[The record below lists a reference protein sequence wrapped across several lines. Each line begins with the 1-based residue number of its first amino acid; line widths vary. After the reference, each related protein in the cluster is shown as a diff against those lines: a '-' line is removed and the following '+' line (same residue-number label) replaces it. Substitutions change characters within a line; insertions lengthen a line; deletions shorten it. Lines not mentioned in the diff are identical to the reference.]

1 MTKPFSLLIQG
12 GILIT
17 PNGRERADIGIAQG
31 KIVAIGD
38 LSASDADE
46 VVNAEHLHVLPG
58 VIDSQVHFRDP
69 GHPLK
74 ETFESGTRA
83 AVLGGITTVFDMPN
97 TNPLTITTAELQGKL
112 DRAVGRAWCNYAF
125 YMGGCASNAE
135 QLAQLENLPGCCGIK
150 VFMGSSTGDLLAADD
165 EVLLRILQSGK
176 RRVAVH
182 AEDEARLIARKHIAE
197 QAGHPTAHPVWR
209 DVETALKAT
218 RRILRLAR
226 LAGRPVH
233 LLHITTSEEMA
244 LLAQNKD
251 IASVEVLPQHLTL
264 HAPECYKRLGT
275 LVQMNPPIRDST
287 HQSAL
292 WQALRDGVIDVIG
305 SDHAP
310 HTKEE
315 KAKPYPQSP
324 SGMPGVQTMLP
335 LMLNH
340 VAHGRLTLERLV
352 DLTSA
357 GPARLFGIAGKG
369 RIAVGY
375 DADLTLV
382 DQKKQQTIEK
392 SWLASLCGWSP
403 FEGMNVNGWPVS
415 TIING
420 RIVMLNGAL
429 LGDPIGKPISF
440 ISTFKNT
447 IMDTNV

>member
-12 GILIT
+12 GTLIT
-17 PNGRERADIGIAQG
+17 PNGQERADIGIAQG

-38 LSASDADE
+38 LSASNADE

-83 AVLGGITTVFDMPN
+83 AVLGGVTTVFDMPN
-97 TNPLTITTAELQGKL
+97 TNPLTITAAELQGKL

-125 YMGGCASNAE
+125 YIGGCASNAE

-165 EVLLRILQSGK
+165 ETLLRIMRSGK
-176 RRVAVH
+176 RRVAIH
-182 AEDEARLIARKHIAE
+182 AEDEALLISRKHIAE
-197 QAGHPTAHPVWR
+197 QVGQPTAHPIWR

-218 RRILRLAR
+218 TRILRLAR
-226 LAGRPVH
+226 IVGRPVH
-233 LLHITTSEEMA
+233 LLHITTAEEIA
-244 LLAQNKD
+244 LLAQHKD
-251 IASVEVLPQHLTL
+251 IASVEVLPQHLSL
-264 HAPECYKRLGT
+264 HAPDCYERLGT
-275 LVQMNPPIRDST
+275 LVQMNPPIRDIS

-310 HTKEE
+310 HTIDE
-315 KAKPYPQSP
+315 KSKPYPQSP
-324 SGMPGVQTMLP
+324 SGMPGVQTILP

-340 VAHGRLTLERLV
+340 VVHHKLTLERLV

-357 GPARLFGIAGKG
+357 GPARIFGIVGKG

-382 DQKKQQTIEK
+382 DLKKKQTIDK
-392 SWLASLCGWSP
+392 TWLASLCGWSP
-403 FEGMNVNGWPVS
+403 FEGMSITGWPVS

-420 RIVMLNGAL
+420 RAVMLNGEL
-429 LGDPIGKPISF
+429 FGNPIGKPVSF
-440 ISTFKNT
+440 ISTLKDS
-447 IMDTNV
+447 IMDTNA

>member
-1 MTKPFSLLIQG
+1 MAKPFSLLIQG

-17 PNGRERADIGIAQG
+17 PSGRERADIGIAQG

-38 LSASDADE
+38 LSASEADE
-46 VVNAEHLHVLPG
+46 VVDAEHLHVLPG

-83 AVLGGITTVFDMPN
+83 AVLGGVTTVFDMPN
-97 TNPLTITTAELQGKL
+97 TNPLTITAAELQGKL
-112 DRAVGRAWCNYAF
+112 DRATGRSWCNYAF
-125 YMGGCASNAE
+125 YIGGCASNAE
-135 QLAQLENLPGCCGIK
+135 QLVQLENLPGCCGIK

-165 EVLLRILQSGK
+165 ETLLRIMQSGK
-176 RRVAVH
+176 RRVAIH
-182 AEDEARLIARKHIAE
+182 AEDEALLVARKHIAE

-218 RRILRLAR
+218 TRILRLAR

-233 LLHITTSEEMA
+233 ILHITTAEEIA

-264 HAPECYKRLGT
+264 YAPDCYMRLGT
-275 LVQMNPPIRDST
+275 LAQMNPPIRDST
-287 HQSAL
+287 HQSVL

-310 HTKEE
+310 HTRDE
-315 KAKPYPQSP
+315 KSKPYPQSP

-340 VAHGRLTLERLV
+340 VAHGKLTLKRLV

-382 DQKKQQTIEK
+382 DLKKQQTIDK

-403 FEGMNVNGWPVS
+403 FEGMNITGWPVS
-415 TIING
+415 TIVNG

-429 LGDPIGKPISF
+429 LGDPIGKPVSF
-440 ISTFKNT
+440 IST
-447 IMDTNV
+447 